1 MFTELVPLLADRTV
15 LITVARESDTTLRA
29 TAIPKRA
36 REGENSALST
46 PLSFVGTPEELDR
59 DFGRTLAEYVDAHQS
74 LGSTLAQA
82 KATMEAPAK
91 AAQEEAKRKADEK
104 RKAKSATSAPGP
116 APSTQPAASASRDP
130 VPGTTSSLF
139 GGPTAEPAQSQQDE
153 EQQEGGGGRLR
164 L

>member
-1 MFTELVPLLADRTV
+1 MFSELMPLLAERTV
-15 LITVARESDTTLRA
+15 LITVARESDTTIRVNVC
-29 TAIPKRA
+29 PKRTTA
-36 REGENSALST
+36 SENAALST

-59 DFGRTLAEYVDAHQS
+59 DLAKELAAYVDTHRQ

-82 KATMEAPAK
+82 KATMEAAAK

-104 RKAKSATSAPGP
+104 RKAKNPTSASDP
-116 APSTQPAASASRDP
+116 APCTQPVASASRDA

-139 GGPTAEPAQSQQDE
+139 GGAPTGPTESQPGG
-153 EQQEGGGGRLR
+153 QQRQQQQGGLR

>member
-1 MFTELVPLLADRTV
+1 MFTELMPLLTDRTV

-29 TAIPKRA
+29 MAIPKRV
-36 REGENSALST
+36 REGENAALST

-59 DFGRTLAEYVDAHQS
+59 DFGRTLAEYVEAHQRLS
-74 LGSTLAQA
+74 STLAQA
-82 KATMEAPAK
+82 KAEMEAAAK
-91 AAQEEAKRKADEK
+91 AAQEEAKRKGDEK
-104 RKAKSATSAPGP
+104 GKAKSATSAPGP

-139 GGPTAEPAQSQQDE
+139 GGAPTGPVESQPS
-153 EQQEGGGGRLR
+153 GGGGGLR

>member
-1 MFTELVPLLADRTV
+1 MFSELMPLLADRTV
-15 LITVARESDTTLRA
+15 LITVARESDTTVRA

-36 REGENSALST
+36 REGDNPALST

-59 DFGRTLAEYVDAHQS
+59 DFAKELAAYVDTHRQ

-82 KATMEAPAK
+82 KAEMEAAAK

-104 RKAKSATSAPGP
+104 RKVKSSTSTSAPVPPTQPPAPASPGP
-116 APSTQPAASASRDP
+116 AL
-130 VPGTTSSLF
+130 GTTSSLF
-139 GGPTAEPAQSQQDE
+139 GGVSAETAPSQQKE
-153 EQQEGGGGRLR
+153 EGGLR